1 MKSLDEPSSLIDFS
15 ANLALVLKDL
25 HVADERPPKPEAGAQ
40 TAAMN
45 ILVRDFE
52 KRYGI
57 KDREVA
63 ERAIFKE
70 LYSDNMWAKL
80 DI

>member
-1 MKSLDEPSSLIDFS
+1 
-15 ANLALVLKDL
+15 
-25 HVADERPPKPEAGAQ
+25 
-40 TAAMN
+40 MN